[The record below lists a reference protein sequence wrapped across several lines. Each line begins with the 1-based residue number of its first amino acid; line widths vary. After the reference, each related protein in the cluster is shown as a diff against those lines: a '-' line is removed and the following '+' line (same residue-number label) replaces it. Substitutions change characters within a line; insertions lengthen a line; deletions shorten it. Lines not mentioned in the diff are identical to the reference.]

1 MSNENPLD
9 QQNIADSEFDTKGLL
24 LDFLSHWKWF
34 AISVAA
40 CLVLA
45 FIYIKSV
52 IPTYQVEASIYLNDA
67 AQANGNAFSMT
78 AADPMLA
85 FKDYIDETELE
96 VMKSRNNLVKIVD
109 SLGLSY
115 TYYYKGSLRDTPL
128 YGNNPIA
135 ATLDTLSL
143 YNLKSPIFVEVSP
156 KDGDKYDIKVSTEF
170 KEIKEKKEVKET
182 TLPCEIQLSHGTL
195 TLTRSSLIPEV
206 EHSEKIVI
214 TSPRATATALSKR
227 LNIEF
232 AKNSEKIIRLSLL
245 DEVPQR
251 GFDIIEALLAFYN
264 QDIIE
269 DKNRSALQTEAF
281 ILERLVMINDELK
294 NVENRLQTYRQQ
306 HNISDLQA
314 QSHLNLSQQSNYNAQ
329 LAEVEAEL
337 ILFDDI
343 EKMIQSSESHQTL
356 PTLVNE
362 PGLTTIIE
370 TYNRKVNQFNRTIEG
385 STPDNPLVVSMI
397 GELNTDRARI
407 MQSIQ
412 AARRNL
418 LAMRSNIEK
427 LDRAAGAELAS
438 QPSVDKGLQEILR
451 DQQVKVN
458 IYTFLLQR
466 REDIALQKTI
476 ATSTARLI
484 DDPIADAPVAPRKM
498 LIMAA
503 AFLIGLLIPGA
514 FIFLRRSLFPT
525 FGNQEELKRLT
536 NVPVI
541 GELCRASKGS
551 ESTIVVAENV
561 ATPVAELFRLLRN
574 NISFTRKGAESR
586 VILVTSA
593 VSGEGKTFVASN
605 LAMTYALMK
614 KKVLVIGMDLRR
626 PVLPTVF
633 GIKNNMGVS
642 TYLAGKETDLAKLVV
657 QSHQDPNLYA
667 LPAGPVPPNP
677 NELLM
682 GERMKELIAKARIE
696 FDYVIIDSAPV
707 GLVSDSFLISRLTD
721 LQIFVVRAGKSTRN
735 ALQLLHEAVAANK
748 FSAAYL
754 VINDVDMAS
763 GVYSYQRYGYYSSS
777 KKTYGYGYGYG
788 QHDRK

>member
-1 MSNENPLD
+1 MSNENLVE
-9 QQNIADSEFDTKGLL
+9 QQNINDSEFDTKGLI

-34 AISVAA
+34 AISAVA
-40 CLVLA
+40 CLILA

-128 YGNNPIA
+128 YGNNPVA

-156 KDGDKYDIKVSTEF
+156 KDDNKYDIRVATEF
-170 KEIKEKKEVKET
+170 KEIKEKKEIKET
-182 TLPCEIQLSHGTL
+182 ELPCEIQLSHGTL

-206 EHSEKIVI
+206 EHTEKIVI

-294 NVENRLQTYRQQ
+294 NVEDRLQTYRQQ

-314 QSHLNLSQQSNYNAQ
+314 QSHLNLSQQSSYNTQ

-343 EKMIQSSESHQTL
+343 EKMIQGSETHQTL
-356 PTLVNE
+356 PTLVSQ

-484 DDPIADAPVAPRKM
+484 DDPIADTPVAPRKM

-514 FIFLRRSLFPT
+514 FIFLRRSIFPT

-536 NVPVI
+536 SVPVI
-541 GELCRASKGS
+541 GELSRAPKGN

-561 ATPVAELFRLLRN
+561 ATPIAELFRLLRN
-574 NISFTRKGAESR
+574 NISFTRNGAESR

-593 VSGEGKTFVASN
+593 VSGEGKSFVASN

-633 GIKNNMGVS
+633 GIKNHMGVS
-642 TYLAGKETDLAKLVV
+642 TYLAGKETDFDKIVV
-657 QSHQDPNLYA
+657 QSRQDPNLYI
-667 LPAGPVPPNP
+667 LPAGPIPPNP

-682 GERMKELIAKARIE
+682 GERMKELIAKARTE

-735 ALQLLHEAVAANK
+735 ALQQLHEAVAANK

-754 VINDVDMAS
+754 VINDVDMDS
-763 GVYSYQRYGYYSSS
+763 GVYSYQRYGYYSSGR
-777 KKTYGYGYGYG
+777 KTYGYGYGY
-788 QHDRK
+788 DRRD